1 MKWRVKSM
9 AQLNANISSE
19 LDKEFRETV
28 YKKKGLK
35 RGVLLESLEEA
46 IKLWILEQKN
56 KEQG

>member
-1 MKWRVKSM
+1 M